1 MDNFFQILGGFF
13 RGGKDNYTQ
22 TQFNS
27 LYRFMQKGENYVDVT
42 QGNLFNLYETTPHL
56 KAVIDRRADLLANGR
71 FQHKRYNSKGEIE
84 IVEKS
89 KIIDRIENPNPLQN
103 GNEFIRNLSIIQ
115 GIYGIAIANKVSGST
130 LSLPKVLW
138 VLPSGDVVIKSSGL
152 IYKQTDINDII
163 KEVYITKEQGG
174 KEVFDL
180 KDLIFFRDINVDNPV
195 MGLSPITSLKLAI
208 SNIRGAYGFRNR
220 IITSNAMLGILSS
233 DSKDGMGV
241 VLDENVQKRIS
252 QGVKTLFGMQDGKDD
267 ILQTKASVK
276 WTPMSYPTKDLMLFE
291 EVTQSFKVII
301 DAYGLN
307 ENIFSFEK
315 ASTFSNLESGLKQAY
330 QDCIIPYSEDIALGF
345 SKGFNLDPS
354 KEWLHIDYSHI
365 DVLKENT
372 KVKTENDKR
381 VAETIAI
388 LSNINRQDLIESV
401 TGIKD

>member
-1 MDNFFQILGGFF
+1 MDNFFQRLGGIF

-42 QGNLFNLYETTPHL
+42 QGNLFKLYETTPHL
-56 KAVIDRRADLLANGR
+56 KAVIDRKSDLLANGR

-84 IVEKS
+84 IVENS
-89 KIIDRIENPNPLQN
+89 PIINLIENPNPLQN
-103 GNEFIRNLSIIQ
+103 GNEFLRNIAIMQ
-115 GIYGIAIANKVSGST
+115 GIFGLATVNKVSGSA
-130 LSLPKVLW
+130 LSQPKTLW
-138 VLPSGDVVIKSSGL
+138 VLPSEDLVIKTSGM

-163 KEVYITKEQGG
+163 SEVYINKEQGG
-174 KEVFDL
+174 KEVFEL
-180 KDLIFFRDINVDNPV
+180 KDLIFFREINAHNPV

-241 VLDENVQKRIS
+241 FLDENVQKRIS

-276 WTPMSYPTKDLMLFE
+276 WIPMSYPTKELMLFE
-291 EVTQSFKVII
+291 EVTQSFKIII

-307 ENIFSFEK
+307 ENIFSFER

-330 QDCIIPYSEDIALGF
+330 QDCIIPYSEDIALGL

-354 KEWLHIDYSHI
+354 KEWIHIDYSHI

-381 VAETIAI
+381 VAETISI
-388 LSNINRQDLIESV
+388 LTNINRQDLIESV

>member
-1 MDNFFQILGGFF
+1 MDNFFQRLGGIF

-42 QGNLFNLYETTPHL
+42 QGNLFKLYETTPHL
-56 KAVIDRRADLLANGR
+56 KAVIDRKSDLLANGR
-71 FQHKRYNSKGEIE
+71 LQHKRFNSKGEIE

-89 KIIDRIENPNPLQN
+89 PIINLIENPNPLQN
-103 GNEFIRNLSIIQ
+103 GNEFLRNIAIMQ
-115 GIYGIAIANKVSGST
+115 GIFGLATVNKVSGSALT
-130 LSLPKVLW
+130 QPKALW
-138 VLPSGDVVIKSSGL
+138 VLPSEDLVVKTSGI

-163 KEVYITKEQGG
+163 KEIYINKEQGG
-174 KEVFDL
+174 KEYFEL
-180 KDLIFFRDINVDNPV
+180 KDLIFFRDININNPV

-233 DSKDGMGV
+233 EKSEGMSNT
-241 VLDENVQKRIS
+241 LDEGLQKRIS

-267 ILQTKASVK
+267 ILQTEASVK
-276 WTPMSYPTKDLMLFE
+276 WTPMSYPTKELMLFE
-291 EVTQSFKVII
+291 EVTQSFKIII

-307 ENIFSFEK
+307 ENIFSFER

-365 DVLKENT
+365 DVLKENIET
-372 KVKTENDKR
+372 KTENDKR

-401 TGIKD
+401 TGIT